1 MSVSA
6 AEMYA
11 FYVEAEKAVLQGKTV
26 RHGDRLLTHE
36 DLPEI
41 RKGRAEW
48 GSAMRAEVDGRRFR
62 FSVATFNE

>member
-1 MSVSA
+1 MSDSA
-6 AEMYA
+6 ASMYA

-26 RHGDRLLTHE
+26 RFGDRILTRE
-36 DLPEI
+36 DLAEI

-48 GSAMRAEVDGRRFR
+48 RNLMQQEAGARRIR

>member
-1 MSVSA
+1 MSFSA

-26 RHGDRLLTHE
+26 RHGDRLLTRE
-36 DLPEI
+36 DLAEI
-41 RKGRAEW
+41 RKGRSEW
-48 GSAMRAEVDGRRFR
+48 GSVMRAEVDGRRVR